1 MASPDDLIGI
11 PLFASLS
18 DDDRAELANW
28 FECRSTS
35 AGVRLIGEG
44 AAGYSFFILTEGG
57 AEVTIDGE
65 KVTELG
71 PGDFFGELAIL
82 GDGYRSAT
90 VTMSAPGKVLVM
102 FGTDFRRLQQEKPG
116 IASVVEDAVRTRV
129 AAAGGSASPS

>member
-1 MASPDDLIGI
+1 MARPDDLIGI

-28 FECRSTS
+28 FDARATS

-44 AAGYSFFILTEGG
+44 AAGYSFFVLADGN

-65 KVTELG
+65 KVSELG

-90 VTMSAPGKVLVM
+90 VTMSSPGKVLVM
-102 FGTDFRRLQQEKPG
+102 FGTDFRRLQQEKPE
-116 IASVVEDAVRTRV
+116 IASLIEDAVRTRV
-129 AAAGGSASPS
+129 AAGDGSTS

>member
-1 MASPDDLIGI
+1 MARPDDLIGI

-18 DDDRAELANW
+18 DDDRTELANW
-28 FECRSTS
+28 FEDRSTS

-44 AAGYSFFILTEGG
+44 AAGYSFFVLVDGS

-65 KVTELG
+65 KVAELG

-90 VTMSAPGKVLVM
+90 VTMSSPGKVLVM
-102 FGTDFRRLQQEKPG
+102 FGTDFRRLQQEKPE
-116 IASVVEDAVRTRV
+116 IASVIEDAVRTRV
-129 AAAGGSASPS
+129 GAGGGAAS